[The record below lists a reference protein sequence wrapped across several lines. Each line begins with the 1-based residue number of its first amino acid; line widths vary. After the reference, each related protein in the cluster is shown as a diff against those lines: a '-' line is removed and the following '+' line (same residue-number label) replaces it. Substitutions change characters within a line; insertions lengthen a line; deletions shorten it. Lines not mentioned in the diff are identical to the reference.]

1 MLLFEQLRGYMTV
14 VNTINIK
21 AEETIFSIIEQNFR
35 YSYVKNLL
43 WAFFVLNKIGI
54 LGATSA
60 Q

>member
-1 MLLFEQLRGYMTV
+1 MTV
-14 VNTINIK
+14 VNTIDIK
-21 AEETIFSIIEQNFR
+21 AEETIFSIIEKNFR